1 MFRTA
6 GPTVTLT
13 TPHLLGRALFLFV
26 TSMSEQI
33 QSPLEWLGGPEG
45 KVLAEKNLQV
55 LRQLLLGEWMD
66 QSGSI
71 YSLSLSTQSDQ
82 RVDVKTQRPTG
93 LLLIKRAL
101 LVLQADA
108 DGVCCRWGNGRFVLA
123 PGADGLERPTGE
135 RRLHLGEA
143 PVRVAILC

>member
-1 MFRTA
+1 MA
-6 GPTVTLT
+6 
-13 TPHLLGRALFLFV
+13 
-26 TSMSEQI
+26 EQI

-71 YSLSLSTQSDQ
+71 YSLSLSTHSDK

-101 LVLQADA
+101 LFLCADA
-108 DGVCCRWGNGRFVLA
+108 DGVCCRWGDGRFVLV
-123 PGADGLERPTGE
+123 PYADGSISWRDRHG
-135 RRLHLGEA
+135 RDALHWEKLQ
-143 PVRVAILC
+143 

>member
-1 MFRTA
+1 
-6 GPTVTLT
+6 
-13 TPHLLGRALFLFV
+13 
-26 TSMSEQI
+26 MSEQI
-33 QSPLEWLGGPEG
+33 QSPLEWLGGPEE

-55 LRQLLLGEWMD
+55 LRQLLLREWMD

-82 RVDVKTQRPTG
+82 RVDVKTHRPTG

-108 DGVCCRWGNGRFVLA
+108 DGVCCRWGNGRFVLV
-123 PGADGLERPTGE
+123 PYTDGSISWKDRQGRDAFHWEKLQ
-135 RRLHLGEA
+135 
-143 PVRVAILC
+143 